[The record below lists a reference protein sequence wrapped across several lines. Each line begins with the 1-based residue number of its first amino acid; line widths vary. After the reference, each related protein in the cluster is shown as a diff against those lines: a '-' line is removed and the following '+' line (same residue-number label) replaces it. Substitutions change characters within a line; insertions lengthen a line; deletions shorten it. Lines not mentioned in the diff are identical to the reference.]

1 MWLFFWYSFGN
12 CTGNFRKM
20 YKMQIFQET
29 LSAVMD
35 ETGLER
41 RQILSNGKEEE
52 SVDARAVLIKI
63 LNERGLYPIQIS
75 RFTGICQRSVN
86 RFLIGFKERCDAR
99 KIMRLNYE
107 NVKTTVGL
115 T

>member
-1 MWLFFWYSFGN
+1 
-12 CTGNFRKM
+12 M

-35 ETGLER
+35 ETGLEGEH
-41 RQILSNGKEEE
+41 ILSNGKEEE
-52 SVDARAVLIKI
+52 AVDARSVLIKI
-63 LNERGLYPIQIS
+63 MNERGLYPIQIS
-75 RFTGICQRSVN
+75 RFTGICIRSVN
-86 RFLIGFKERCDAR
+86 RFLIGFKERCDSR

-107 NVKTTVGL
+107 NVRKNLGL

>member
-1 MWLFFWYSFGN
+1 
-12 CTGNFRKM
+12 M

-29 LSAVMD
+29 LSAVVD
-35 ETGLER
+35 ETGLDSNL
-41 RQILSNGKEEE
+41 ILSGCKEEE
-52 SVDARAVLIKI
+52 SVDARSVLIKI

-75 RFTGICQRSVN
+75 RFTGICLRSVN
-86 RFLIGFKERCDAR
+86 RFLIGFKERCNSR

-107 NVKTTVGL
+107 NVRTKVGL

>member
-1 MWLFFWYSFGN
+1 
-12 CTGNFRKM
+12 M
-20 YKMQIFQET
+20 YKMLIFQET
-29 LSAVMD
+29 LSAVVD

-41 RQILSNGKEEE
+41 EQILSKGKEEE
-52 SVDARAVLIKI
+52 LVDARSVFIKI

-86 RFLIGFKERCDAR
+86 RFLIGFKERCDSR

-107 NVKTTVGL
+107 NVKTKVGL